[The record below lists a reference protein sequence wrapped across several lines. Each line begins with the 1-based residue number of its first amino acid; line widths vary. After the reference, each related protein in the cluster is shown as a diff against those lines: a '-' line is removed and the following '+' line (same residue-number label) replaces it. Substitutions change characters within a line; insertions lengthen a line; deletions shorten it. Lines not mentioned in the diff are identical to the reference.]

1 MFFFYCYGDHRDLHV
16 LTHSFPTRRSADLA
30 RIADTASCANPLYMA
45 KAMFELIR
53 YSPKE
58 LEITCGRPC
67 PQNSG
72 GMESVAHTDSTNC
85 FYASLNPE
93 GGVDRKRVVKGTS
106 VSVNVERGGG
116 CVFKNKNN
124 KNYGS

>member
-30 RIADTASCANPLYMA
+30 RIADTAPCANPLYMA

-53 YSPKE
+53 YSPKA

-67 PQNSG
+67 PPNSG
-72 GMESVAHTDSTNC
+72 GMESVAHPDSTNC
-85 FYASLNPE
+85 LYASLNPE
-93 GGVDRKRVVKGTS
+93 GVVTLPSG
-106 VSVNVERGGG
+106 
-116 CVFKNKNN
+116 
-124 KNYGS
+124 